1 MGRAGRDGAQMPAEK
16 HFEEETTDCADAA
29 GRRSRMS
36 AQNGPWH
43 QQCGDNWLFQ
53 WGKDILP
60 IMSDQ

>member
-1 MGRAGRDGAQMPAEK
+1 MPVEK

-29 GRRSRMS
+29 GRWSRMS
-36 AQNGPWH
+36 AQNGPWR